1 MTRYPLS
8 PRMGFI
14 FRVQPS
20 SARRVSIVEKRSS
33 PGKKTVRICQR
44 KGGFLIRETAIGRC
58 GVRSGTDSPCL
69 RLAALEIGGVPFCER
84 CAREQEAYFA
94 VGELTQALAAN
105 RAEQSRR
112 FRRNEPL
119 VGRLVETLRKIR
131 GVERAGRAVRKDRAK
146 AAAGNR

>member
-1 MTRYPLS
+1 MIR
-8 PRMGFI
+8 G
-14 FRVQPS
+14 
-20 SARRVSIVEKRSS
+20 
-33 PGKKTVRICQR
+33 TV
-44 KGGFLIRETAIGRC
+44 TGRC
-58 GVRSGTDSPCL
+58 GVRSGTDNSCL
-69 RLAALEIGGVPFCER
+69 RLAALDIGGVPFCES

-105 RAEQSRR
+105 RAEQSQG

-131 GVERAGRAVRKDRAK
+131 GVERAGRAVREDRAK